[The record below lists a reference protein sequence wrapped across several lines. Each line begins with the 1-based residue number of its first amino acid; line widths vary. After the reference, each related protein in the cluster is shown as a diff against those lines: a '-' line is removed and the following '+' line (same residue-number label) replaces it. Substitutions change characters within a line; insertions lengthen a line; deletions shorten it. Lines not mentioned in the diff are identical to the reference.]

1 MNALTFCFL
10 STTDYDAPQF
20 GSRQQVALELARRGH
35 RLLFVETPRAL
46 HSLVTDPVG
55 TRRALG
61 RLGRLRPVAERLYAY
76 TPWPVLPHYYH
87 PWPNA
92 INQRLLAD
100 DVQRAL
106 RRLRWRPDVLWT
118 YWPNTAPLLGRLGER
133 CVVYHCIDDFA
144 AAGYPLTSTQ
154 TIAAMERR
162 LCERVDL
169 IVART
174 QALAEAKRA
183 WNPRSL
189 FLPGGV
195 DTARFDPA
203 RALPMPPSLAALSP
217 PRLGLVGTLDDRVD
231 YALLLACAQA
241 LPQAS
246 LILVGP
252 LKGHRASPTQR
263 AALAALQGQANVR
276 LLPPCPPEEAPA
288 YLAAFDVCLIPY
300 GDNAYT
306 RGLSPIK
313 LYEYLAMGKPVV
325 STPLPYV
332 QREAA
337 HVRLAADSPAFT
349 RAIQEAL
356 AHPPDAAQRARWR
369 EAALRY
375 SWAAQVDAIEAAL
388 QPLLEARP

>member
-1 MNALTFCFL
+1 MDELTFCTL
-10 STTDYDAPQF
+10 STTDFDAPQF

-46 HSLVTDPVG
+46 HSLITDLQG
-55 TRRALG
+55 ASRALP
-61 RLGRLRPVAERLYAY
+61 RLGRLRPLAERLYAY

-87 PWPNA
+87 PWTNA
-92 INQRLLAD
+92 LNQNLLAHGLR
-100 DVQRAL
+100 RAL

-118 YWPNTAPLLGRLGER
+118 YWPNTAPLIGRLGER
-133 CVVYHCIDDFA
+133 CAVYHCIDDFA
-144 AAGYPLTSTQ
+144 AAGYPLTSAQ
-154 TIAAMERR
+154 AIEAMERR

-169 IVART
+169 VLART

-183 WNPRSL
+183 WNPRTL

-195 DTARFDPA
+195 DVSRFDPA
-203 RALPMPPSLAALSP
+203 RAWPHPAPLAEAP
-217 PRLGLVGTLDDRVD
+217 APRLGLVGTLDDRVD
-231 YALLLACAQA
+231 YGLLLACAQA

-252 LKGHRASPTQR
+252 VKGHRLHAAQR
-263 AALAALQGQANVR
+263 AALAALRGQANVR

-288 YLAAFDVCLIPY
+288 YVAALDVCLIPY
-300 GDNAYT
+300 SDNAYT

-313 LYEYLAMGKPVV
+313 LYECLAMGKPVV

-337 HVRLAADSPAFT
+337 RVRLAADAPAFVL
-349 RAIQEAL
+349 AIQQAL
-356 AHPPDAAQRARWR
+356 AHPPSAAERARWR
-369 EAALRY
+369 EAALRH

-388 QPLLEARP
+388 QPLLAARP